1 MIKLNT
7 PYHVAE
13 ENVTV
18 TFTEVKNG
26 AITGTYP
33 NATLTGT
40 FEGNVL
46 SATFHNTAVNA
57 VGLIELT
64 FNDNGFEGKWK
75 NGLEPGPL
83 RGKWNGECVSDS
95 AKDSSAPATLT
106 KEQLK
111 WIETKDSWDYE
122 EAPKEWLDSKDF
134 ILAAM
139 KKDESIL
146 EYVSENLKNDKEL
159 ILAAV
164 SKNGGVLQYASDKCK
179 DDKEIVLA
187 AVSNAGWALE
197 YASEELKT
205 DKTVAIAAISN
216 QGSALEFVSDDLK
229 SDKEVVLIALLED
242 ASPLEYASD
251 DLKKDRE
258 VIEAAIK
265 NDDCLAYLLNDN
277 LSSEQ
282 KQCLEEGFS
291 LEDFDEEYQGG
302 VDGKVA
308 WMKDKNFLSEAIKV
322 DAHVLKHASEELRAD
337 GELVLAA
344 IKKDWTAIAFADEKL
359 QCDPEVLSTK
369 VISYFKGAEK
379 IKLEEED
386 LNVFVNGEGFSDPAV
401 HIESLLFK
409 IEFLIIKNR
418 KEEFKAFCE
427 KIIAIVN
434 SNHECFWLL
443 QAISKLLES
452 ASANIDNY
460 IYFND
465 TPEVGLYCKEVS
477 ELINSFET
485 NLDFIPEIEFET
497 YFDDSE
503 IDNNWG
509 DCKWT
514 SNEDEEGLPFT
525 EFIMSKSDIQWDT
538 ESWSDVKFYNN
549 AISRLW
555 IGMQNYSLKQSRN
568 GFDSDQ
574 VAVMFH
580 EVIEEKFEAIQDSG
594 NGHYGSYVFE
604 IVVEFLLGFP
614 KNDYNLNE
622 SNREDLEDFN
632 GWQYDLKKV
641 GSACD
646 CDLFDDWPGASEFAK
661 RKMGK

>member
-7 PYHVAE
+7 LYHVAE

-40 FEGNVL
+40 LEGNVL
-46 SATFHNTAVNA
+46 SATFHNSAVNA

-64 FNDNGFEGKWK
+64 FNENGFEGKWK
-75 NGLEPGPL
+75 NGLEPGPM
-83 RGKWNGECVSDS
+83 RGKWSGECVSES
-95 AKDSSAPATLT
+95 SKDSSAPATLT

-134 ILAAM
+134 ILVAM

-146 EYVSENLKNDKEL
+146 EYVSENLKDDKEL

-164 SKNGGVLQYASDKCK
+164 SNNGAALQ
-179 DDKEIVLA
+179 
-187 AVSNAGWALE
+187 
-197 YASEELKT
+197 YASEELKA

-242 ASPLEYASD
+242 ASPLEYVSD
-251 DLKKDRE
+251 NLKRDRE

-265 NDDCLAYLLNDN
+265 NDECLAYLLNEN

-282 KQCLEEGFS
+282 KQCLEQGFS

-302 VDGKVA
+302 DDGKVA

-322 DAHVLKHASEELRAD
+322 DAHILKHASAELKAD
-337 GELVLAA
+337 SELVIAA
-344 IKKDWTAIAFADEKL
+344 VKKDWTAISFADEKL
-359 QCDPEVLSTK
+359 QCHPEVLSTK

-386 LNVFVNGEGFSDPAV
+386 LNVFVSGEGFSDPAV

-409 IEFLIIKNR
+409 IEFLIIKSR

-465 TPEVGLYCKEVS
+465 TAEVGVYCKEVS
-477 ELINSFET
+477 ELINSFDT
-485 NLDFIPEIEFET
+485 NLNFLPEIEFET

-514 SNEDEEGLPFT
+514 CNEDEEGLPFT

-538 ESWSDVKFYNN
+538 ESWSDVKFYNH

-555 IGMQNYSLKQSRN
+555 IGLQNYSLKQSRN

-594 NGHYGSYVFE
+594 NGHYGSYVLE
-604 IVVEFLLGFP
+604 TVVEFLLGFP
-614 KNDYNLNE
+614 MNDYNLNE

>member
-40 FEGNVL
+40 LEGNVL

-64 FNDNGFEGKWK
+64 FNENGFEGKWK
-75 NGLEPGPL
+75 SGLEPGSM
-83 RGKWNGECVSDS
+83 RGKWNGECISEGGGS
-95 AKDSSAPATLT
+95 TLPGTLT
-106 KEQLK
+106 PDQLK

-134 ILAAM
+134 ILVAM

-146 EYVSENLKNDKEL
+146 EYVSEKLKDDKEL

-164 SKNGGVLQYASDKCK
+164 SKNGGALQ
-179 DDKEIVLA
+179 
-187 AVSNAGWALE
+187 
-197 YASEELKT
+197 YASEELKA
-205 DKTVAIAAISN
+205 DKAIVIAALSN
-216 QGSALEFVSDDLK
+216 QGSALEFASDDLK
-229 SDKEVVLIALLED
+229 SDKDVVLIALLED
-242 ASPLEYASD
+242 ASPLEYVSD
-251 DLKKDRE
+251 NLKRDRE

-277 LSSEQ
+277 LSPDQ

-302 VDGKVA
+302 DDGKVA
-308 WMKDKNFLSEAIKV
+308 WMKDRNFLSEAIKV
-322 DAHVLKHASEELRAD
+322 DAHILKHASAELKAD
-337 GELVLAA
+337 SELVIAA
-344 IKKDWTAIAFADEKL
+344 VKKDWTAISFADEKL
-359 QCDPEVLSTK
+359 QCHPEVLSNK

-379 IKLEEED
+379 IKLEKED
-386 LNVFVNGEGFSDPAV
+386 LNVFINGEGFSDPAE
-401 HIESLLFK
+401 HIENLLFK

-427 KIIAIVN
+427 KIISIVN
-434 SNHECFWLL
+434 SNHECFWIL
-443 QAISKLLES
+443 QAILKLLENIT
-452 ASANIDNY
+452 ANLDNY

-465 TPEVGLYCKEVS
+465 TTEVGAYYKEVS

-485 NLDFIPEIEFET
+485 NLEFSPEIEFET
-497 YFDDSE
+497 YFNDTE
-503 IDNNWG
+503 IDSNWD
-509 DCKWT
+509 DCKWA
-514 SNEDEEGLPFT
+514 SNEDEEGLSFT
-525 EFIMSKSDIQWDT
+525 EFIMSKANIQWDN
-538 ESWSDVKFYNN
+538 ESWSEVKFYNQ

-555 IGMQNYSLKQSRN
+555 IGLQNYSLKQSHN
-568 GFDSDQ
+568 GFDVDQ

-580 EVIEEKFEAIQDSG
+580 EVISEKYEPIQDSG

-604 IVVEFLLGFP
+604 TVVEYLLGFP
-614 KNDYNLNE
+614 ANDYNLSE
-622 SNREDLEDFN
+622 SSREDLEEFN

-641 GSACD
+641 STACD

-661 RKMGK
+661 RRLEK

>member
-40 FEGNVL
+40 LEGNVL

-64 FNDNGFEGKWK
+64 FNENGFEGKWK
-75 NGLEPGPL
+75 NGLEPGPM
-83 RGKWNGECVSDS
+83 RGKWNGECISEGGES
-95 AKDSSAPATLT
+95 PLPATLT
-106 KEQLK
+106 PDQLK

-164 SKNGGVLQYASDKCK
+164 SNNGAALQ
-179 DDKEIVLA
+179 
-187 AVSNAGWALE
+187 
-197 YASEELKT
+197 YASEELKA
-205 DKTVAIAAISN
+205 DKAIVIAALSN
-216 QGSALEFVSDDLK
+216 QGSALEFAADDLK
-229 SDKEVVLIALLED
+229 GDKDVVLIALLED
-242 ASPLEYASD
+242 ASPLEYVSD
-251 DLKKDRE
+251 NLKRDRE

-265 NDDCLAYLLNDN
+265 NDECLAYLLNEN

-302 VDGKVA
+302 DDGKVA
-308 WMKDKNFLSEAIKV
+308 WMKDRNFLSEAIKV
-322 DAHVLKHASEELRAD
+322 DAHILKHASEELRSD
-337 GELVLAA
+337 RELVLAA

-386 LNVFVNGEGFSDPAV
+386 LNVFVSGEGFSDPAV
-401 HIESLLFK
+401 LIESLLFK
-409 IEFLIIKNR
+409 IEFLIIKSR

-465 TPEVGLYCKEVS
+465 TAEVGVYCKEVS
-477 ELINSFET
+477 ELINSFDT
-485 NLDFIPEIEFET
+485 NLNFLPEIEFET

-514 SNEDEEGLPFT
+514 CNEDEEGLPFT

-538 ESWSDVKFYNN
+538 KSWSDVKFYNH

-555 IGMQNYSLKQSRN
+555 IGLQNYSLKQSRN

-594 NGHYGSYVFE
+594 NGHYGSYVLE
-604 IVVEFLLGFP
+604 TVVEFLLGFP
-614 KNDYNLNE
+614 MNDYNLNE

>member
-40 FEGNVL
+40 LEGNVL

-64 FNDNGFEGKWK
+64 FNENGFEGKWK

-146 EYVSENLKNDKEL
+146 EYVSENLKDDKEL

-164 SKNGGVLQYASDKCK
+164 SKNGGALQ
-179 DDKEIVLA
+179 
-187 AVSNAGWALE
+187 
-197 YASEELKT
+197 YASEELKA

-242 ASPLEYASD
+242 ASPLEYVSD
-251 DLKKDRE
+251 NLKRDRE

-265 NDDCLAYLLNDN
+265 NDECLAYLLNEN

-302 VDGKVA
+302 DDGKVA
-308 WMKDKNFLSEAIKV
+308 WMKDRNFLSEAIKV
-322 DAHVLKHASEELRAD
+322 DAHILKHASAELKAD
-337 GELVLAA
+337 SELVIAA
-344 IKKDWTAIAFADEKL
+344 VKKDWTAISFADEKL
-359 QCDPEVLSTK
+359 QCHPEVLSTK

-386 LNVFVNGEGFSDPAV
+386 LNVFINGEGFSDPAD
-401 HIESLLFK
+401 HIENLLFK

-418 KEEFKAFCE
+418 KEEFRAFCE
-427 KIIAIVN
+427 KIISIVN
-434 SNHECFWLL
+434 SNHECFWIL
-443 QAISKLLES
+443 QAILKLLENIT
-452 ASANIDNY
+452 ANLDNY
-460 IYFND
+460 TYFND
-465 TPEVGLYCKEVS
+465 TTEVGVYYKEVS

-485 NLDFIPEIEFET
+485 NLDFSPEIEFET
-497 YFDDSE
+497 YFNDSE
-503 IDNNWG
+503 IDSNWD

-514 SNEDEEGLPFT
+514 SNEDEEGYPFT
-525 EFIMSKSDIQWDT
+525 EFIMIKSATQWET
-538 ESWSDVKFYNN
+538 ESWSEVKFYNH

-555 IGMQNYSLKQSRN
+555 IGLQNYSLKQSHN
-568 GFDSDQ
+568 GFDVDQ

-580 EVIEEKFEAIQDSG
+580 EVISEKYEPIQDSG

-604 IVVEFLLGFP
+604 TVVEYLLGFP
-614 KNDYNLNE
+614 ANDYNLNE
-622 SNREDLEDFN
+622 SSREDLEEFN

-641 GSACD
+641 STACD

-661 RKMGK
+661 RRLEK